1 LVLQST
7 LVLLLPQDTP
17 WGPDQ
22 GCWTLLLLQ
31 QTLPTLLL
39 LAAMLNP
46 AAQLADGRRSES
58 RNFGVDL
65 VHV

>member
-1 LVLQST
+1 M
-7 LVLLLPQDTP
+7 PQDTP
-17 WGPDQ
+17 WDPDQ

-46 AAQLADGRRSES
+46 AVQLAAGNRNGS
-58 RNFGVDL
+58 RKSGAT
-65 VHV
+65 